1 MNTEMNALDTDALFG
16 PIKAVAR
23 PIPTLKTLAALD
35 QRTKAVRRFQQVL
48 AALHSDLGGVDRLSE
63 AQKQLAQRC
72 GFLSLQCEQLEA
84 ACLTGD
90 SIALDMYG
98 QLTDRLGRNLQR
110 LGLKRVMHDV
120 VPDLR
125 EYIASPAPAKATK
138 PRKRKRAGA

>member
-1 MNTEMNALDTDALFG
+1 MSTEMNTLDTNGLFG

-84 ACLTGD
+84 ACLAGD
-90 SIALDMYG
+90 PIALDMYG

-110 LGLKRVMHDV
+110 LGLKRVQHDIT
-120 VPDLR
+120 PDLKD
-125 EYIASPAPAKATK
+125 YIAAPVPAKPRK
-138 PRKRKRAGA
+138 PRKRAAA